1 MEFYKMN
8 VAGVDCELPICKL
21 NDDLSIAGFV
31 IFGNAPLTVACA
43 RELLKIVPDFD
54 YIVCPEAKSIP
65 LGHEMSRQSGKKYF
79 VLRKKPKAYMTE
91 PVCIGVD
98 SITTAGHQ
106 ELFIDAL
113 EGRQLTGKKVL
124 LVDDVISTGGS
135 IDASEQLVSKFDA
148 NIVGKAAILAEG
160 DAAKRDDIIYLDEL
174 PLFFNKK

>member
-8 VAGVDCELPICKL
+8 IAGIDCKLPICQL

-43 RELLKIVPDFD
+43 EELLKIVPEFD

-65 LGHEMSRQSGKKYF
+65 LAHEMSRQSGKKYF
-79 VLRKKPKAYMTE
+79 VLRKKAKAYMTE

-98 SITTAGHQ
+98 SITTQGHQ
-106 ELFIDAL
+106 ELYIDAL
-113 EGRQLTGKKVL
+113 EGRQLTGKRVL

-135 IDASEQLVSKFDA
+135 IESSEKLINKFDA

-160 DAAKRDDIIYLDEL
+160 DAAKRDDIIFLEKL
-174 PLFFNKK
+174 PVFPRE